1 MLTEIISLLKS
12 HSLIFE
18 LKETVKL
25 NRDKE
30 IEVDGVRLTVC
41 LKARSDNVQDKK
53 AINVL

>member
-1 MLTEIISLLKS
+1 MLTEIISLIKS

-18 LKETVKL
+18 LRETVKL

-41 LKARSDNVQDKK
+41 LKQKPDNTQDKK
-53 AINVL
+53 AINI